1 MTGDERRT
9 SDGDESGDGNG
20 NEPPAPDSDSDPDP
34 DPDSTPTPDP
44 DDAEDPSESDAED
57 AGSDGTDEDDEGG
70 KHGSLLGDDPRDRRE
85 SEDGIDEGLLPSDE
99 RYGERREAEFP
110 GDPDRSADPDAG
122 DDDSGTSVTRV
133 NETGSE
139 TDDPDPEGAAVG
151 ADSDADVEWADERDP
166 EADPEIDRD
175 GAETDADADGDEDAV
190 QSDGGAAVG
199 SASASTEAAPSYEDG
214 FVDTT
219 DEPLE
224 GPASDEEMPL
234 ADHIEEMVSRLGV
247 VILAMSIVS
256 VLALPFSVD
265 MINFIW
271 YSILGSVQD
280 VPTEPR
286 IYRPLALVLAR
297 LKVATLVGFVAAL
310 PVFVYETY
318 LFMRPG
324 LYQHERRYYLAAVP
338 TSLVLAFIGVAF
350 AFYLVLPALFTY
362 FVSYTVEAAGIAF
375 GLTDTFGLML
385 LMMGFFA
392 AVFQI
397 PLLIMLA
404 VMMGLTTRRWLVD
417 RRLYFWGG
425 FLGVAL
431 LFSPDPTGM
440 APIIVALTMVGLFE
454 ATLLLL
460 RWTNR

>member
-1 MTGDERRT
+1 VTYERVMTGDERRE
-9 SDGDESGDGNG
+9 SDGE
-20 NEPPAPDSDSDPDP
+20 ADSDAAREP
-34 DPDSTPTPDP
+34 
-44 DDAEDPSESDAED
+44 
-57 AGSDGTDEDDEGG
+57 DGTDPDETATPDDDSRTED
-70 KHGSLLGDDPRDRRE
+70 
-85 SEDGIDEGLLPSDE
+85 LPSE
-99 RYGERREAEFP
+99 GRHGERREAEAPPSDDLESRPGVDGP
-110 GDPDRSADPDAG
+110 GDVPDPDPYPDA
-122 DDDSGTSVTRV
+122 DDPTETEGGSGTES
-133 NETGSE
+133 GSE
-139 TDDPDPEGAAVG
+139 TEPE
-151 ADSDADVEWADERDP
+151 P
-166 EADPEIDRD
+166 EPETED
-175 GAETDADADGDEDAV
+175 GAETSEATGGASDAV
-190 QSDGGAAVG
+190 QSDGGAL
-199 SASASTEAAPSYEDG
+199 ASTGPNYEDG
-214 FVDTT
+214 FIDDSG
-219 DEPLE
+219 DEPLG
-224 GPASDEEMPL
+224 GPSSDKEMPL

-247 VILAMSIVS
+247 VILAMSVVS
-256 VLALPFSVD
+256 VLVLPFSVD
-265 MINFIW
+265 LINFIW

-286 IYRPLALVLAR
+286 IYRPLALVLSR
-297 LKVATLVGFVAAL
+297 LKMATLVGFVAAL

-338 TSLVLAFIGVAF
+338 TSLVLAFVGVAF

-404 VMMGLTTRRWLVD
+404 VMMGLTTRRWLAD

-425 FLGVAL
+425 FLGIAL

-440 APIIVALTMVGLFE
+440 APIIVALTMVALFE
-454 ATLLLL
+454 GTLLLL
-460 RWTNR
+460 RWTHR

>member
-9 SDGDESGDGNG
+9 SDGDESGEGNG
-20 NEPPAPDSDSDPDP
+20 PPRSDSDGDPGPDP
-34 DPDSTPTPDP
+34 DPTSTTDP
-44 DDAEDPSESDAED
+44 DDADPTSDAD
-57 AGSDGTDEDDEGG
+57 AEGAGTGGTDEGED
-70 KHGSLLGDDPRDRRE
+70 GD
-85 SEDGIDEGLLPSDE
+85 EDGIDERALPSDE

-110 GDPDRSADPDAG
+110 DDPDRSADPDAG
-122 DDDSGTSVTRV
+122 DGDGSGSSVTRV
-133 NETGSE
+133 NETGPG
-139 TDDPDPEGAAVG
+139 TDDPDPEGSDVG

-166 EADPEIDRD
+166 DSDPEIDFG
-175 GAETDADADGDEDAV
+175 GAETDADEDEDAV
-190 QSDGGAAVG
+190 QSDGGAAVP
-199 SASASTEAAPSYEDG
+199 SASSETPAYEDG

-219 DEPLE
+219 DEPLK

-460 RWTNR
+460 RWTDR